1 MVVLLVT
8 TQTFHARHSRDH
20 APSECIERPSH
31 CRFKFKA
38 TAVQAVSIVSRKV
51 VLVLEHFLEEDDVKE
66 REGGATLVV
75 VVVVG
80 LHVLVDEHV
89 DVSHVFGVLC
99 ALVEK
104 LFDTFL
110 LPSRVTNEL
119 QNEAEGRMFIVR
131 LINTMYYFLATI
143 NSMIFNDVSREQ
155 ETNPQMSF

>member
-51 VLVLEHFLEEDDVKE
+51 VLVLEHFLEEDNVKE
-66 REGGATLVV
+66 RERGATLVV

-80 LHVLVDEHV
+80 LHVFVNKHV

-99 ALVEK
+99 AFVEK
-104 LFDTFL
+104 LFDPFL

-119 QNEAEGRMFIVR
+119 QNEAEGRMFIVG
-131 LINTMYYFLATI
+131 LINTRCVLLSCQ
-143 NSMIFNDVSREQ
+143 N
-155 ETNPQMSF
+155 

>member
-1 MVVLLVT
+1 MASLSPSRL
-8 TQTFHARHSRDH
+8 ARTRTNS
-20 APSECIERPSH
+20 CL
-31 CRFKFKA
+31 KFKA
-38 TAVQAVSIVSRKV
+38 TSVQTVSIVTREV
-51 VLVLEHFLEEDDVKE
+51 VLALEHFLEEDDVKE

-99 ALVEK
+99 AFVEK

-131 LINTMYYFLATI
+131 LINTSCVLLSCHNYLK
-143 NSMIFNDVSREQ
+143 DV
-155 ETNPQMSF
+155 